1 MKITTAIVLCAVSTF
16 AAAPRDWKTG
26 TLVETAQ
33 TRVSTGGGPT
43 AIAQSNSGTDANPA
57 MAAAANAAMAAA
69 VAANAPRSWV
79 VQGFAIEGNGYRYM
93 VKCRIGKHG
102 PNVTVNGP
110 IKYAMEKGN
119 FYVLDEDGKQFEMT
133 VMEKILMS
141 PTGPK

>member
-1 MKITTAIVLCAVSTF
+1 MKITTAIVLCAVSAF

-26 TLVETAQ
+26 TLVETTQ

-43 AIAQSNSGTDANPA
+43 AIAQSNSGSSAND
-57 MAAAANAAMAAA
+57 AAASAAMAAA
-69 VAANAPRSWV
+69 VAANAPRSWI
-79 VQGFAIEGNGYRYM
+79 VQGFAIEGNGYRYL

-110 IKYAMEKGN
+110 IKYAMEKGK

-133 VMEKILMS
+133 VMEKILML
-141 PTGPK
+141 PTAK